1 MSNKN
6 NYVLLN
12 YDELNEK
19 GLAKLVKEISKGCY
33 KIARVIPASNGRKK
47 DGIMTRT
54 FTLIGIDEQTME
66 VQVNDTGDISG
77 IKLNGKTVPFKPVKT
92 MSALGQSLAALFNRG
107 ATSFQKSL
115 ARKLA
120 RAAKNIDDGNKK
132 RQGVKSNAQKLAEA
146 KESRDALREDI
157 ANANDKLSKLQ
168 SKSDK
173 VMQDT
178 GNVKAALSQEVAK
191 TRALKEEIARL
202 EDEHD

>member
-19 GLAKLVKEISKGCY
+19 GLSKLVKEISKGGY

-77 IKLNGKTVPFKPVKT
+77 IKLNGKNSTVQASKNNVGF
-92 MSALGQSLAALFNRG
+92 G
-107 ATSFQKSL
+107 AISCGF
-115 ARKLA
+115 
-120 RAAKNIDDGNKK
+120 I
-132 RQGVKSNAQKLAEA
+132 
-146 KESRDALREDI
+146 
-157 ANANDKLSKLQ
+157 
-168 SKSDK
+168 
-173 VMQDT
+173 
-178 GNVKAALSQEVAK
+178 
-191 TRALKEEIARL
+191 
-202 EDEHD
+202 

>member
-19 GLAKLVKEISKGCY
+19 GLAKLVKEISKGGY

-92 MSALGQSLAALFNRG
+92 MSALGQSLA
-107 ATSFQKSL
+107 
-115 ARKLA
+115 
-120 RAAKNIDDGNKK
+120 
-132 RQGVKSNAQKLAEA
+132 
-146 KESRDALREDI
+146 
-157 ANANDKLSKLQ
+157 
-168 SKSDK
+168 
-173 VMQDT
+173 
-178 GNVKAALSQEVAK
+178 
-191 TRALKEEIARL
+191 
-202 EDEHD
+202 

>member
-19 GLAKLVKEISKGCY
+19 GLAKLVKEISKGGY

-77 IKLNGKTVPFKPVKT
+77 IKLNGKTVPW
-92 MSALGQSLAALFNRG
+92 
-107 ATSFQKSL
+107 
-115 ARKLA
+115 
-120 RAAKNIDDGNKK
+120 GNLL
-132 RQGVKSNAQKLAEA
+132 RLYLIAEQLL
-146 KESRDALREDI
+146 SR
-157 ANANDKLSKLQ
+157 S
-168 SKSDK
+168 
-173 VMQDT
+173 
-178 GNVKAALSQEVAK
+178 
-191 TRALKEEIARL
+191 
-202 EDEHD
+202 H